1 MRIMKNKKEATYQ
14 YREES
19 HGNGMFFYTSC
30 CGNRM
35 YSAGSNPMKYHG
47 CLCPKCFWNNKTVIL
62 YLRGTPEG
70 IRVFET
76 EHVLKAG
83 EVQNE

>member
-1 MRIMKNKKEATYQ
+1 MEKEEATYQ
-14 YREES
+14 YLGEA

-35 YSAGSNPMKYHG
+35 YSVDSNPLKYHG
-47 CLCPKCFWNNKTVIL
+47 CLCPRCFQKNKLVTL

-70 IRVFET
+70 IRVFEA
-76 EHVLKAG
+76 EHSVKI
-83 EVQNE
+83 ESEEER

>member
-1 MRIMKNKKEATYQ
+1 MGEATYQ
-14 YREES
+14 YLEEA

-35 YSAGSNPMKYHG
+35 YSVDNEPMKYHG
-47 CLCPKCFWNNKTVIL
+47 RLCPKCSWKNKLVTL
-62 YLRGTPEG
+62 YLRGTPDG

-76 EHVLKAG
+76 EHVIQAETE
-83 EVQNE
+83 EVCQK

>member
-1 MRIMKNKKEATYQ
+1 MKKKEATYQ
-14 YREES
+14 YLEEA

-35 YSAGSNPMKYHG
+35 YSVRNDPMTYHG
-47 CLCPKCFWNNKTVIL
+47 CLCPKCLYDHKLTVL

-70 IRVFET
+70 RRVFET
-76 EHVLKAG
+76 ERVMKAG
-83 EVQNE
+83 SRE

>member
-1 MRIMKNKKEATYQ
+1 METKEATYQ
-14 YREES
+14 YLEEA

-35 YSAGSNPMKYHG
+35 YSVYNDPMLYHG
-47 CLCPKCFWNNKTVIL
+47 RLCPKCLLNNKLVTL
-62 YLRGTPEG
+62 YLRGTPDG

-76 EHVLKAG
+76 EHVIRT
-83 EVQNE
+83 ENDEE

>member
-1 MRIMKNKKEATYQ
+1 MEKIEATYQ
-14 YREES
+14 YREEA

-35 YSAGSNPMKYHG
+35 YSVKNDPMAYHG
-47 CLCPKCFWNNKTVIL
+47 CLCPKCFWNNKLVTL
-62 YLRGTPEG
+62 YLCGTPDG

-76 EHVLKAG
+76 EHAIKP
-83 EVQNE
+83 ESEIENE

>member
-1 MRIMKNKKEATYQ
+1 METKEATYQ
-14 YREES
+14 YCEEA

-35 YSAGSNPMKYHG
+35 YSVDNDPMKYHG
-47 CLCPKCFWNNKTVIL
+47 YLCPKCFQKNKLVTL
-62 YLRGTPEG
+62 YLRGTPDG

-76 EHVLKAG
+76 EHVVKAES
-83 EVQNE
+83 EVPDEVSD

>member
-1 MRIMKNKKEATYQ
+1 MERSEATYQ
-14 YREES
+14 YTEEKN
-19 HGNGMFFYTSC
+19 GNGMFFYTDC

-35 YSAGSNPMKYHG
+35 YSVNNDPMTYHE
-47 CLCPKCFWNNKTVIL
+47 CLCPKCFWNNKYVTL

-76 EHVLKAG
+76 ERVMKAEG
-83 EVQNE
+83 EEV